1 MGWVLEGSSWVKN
14 MAVSSSA
21 GSTQKAVLAAPPQAN
36 SPALDS
42 AFAFTAQHREAE
54 PEPEAVERHLREQR
68 PPIGFQIHVAG
79 KVVARHQRDGA
90 GAEQPHPIQLA
101 AAQQESGIG

>member
-1 MGWVLEGSSWVKN
+1 VLEGSSWVKN

-42 AFAFTAQHREAE
+42 VLAFTASFSTEK
-54 PEPEAVERHLREQR
+54 PSPKTEAVERHLREQR
-68 PPIGFQIHVAG
+68 PPIGFEVHVTG
-79 KVVARHQRDGA
+79 KVISRHQRDGA

-101 AAQQESGIG
+101 SA